1 MTSKPYK
8 STPIF
13 TEATLPAG
21 LKKAHSTKAGIWGL
35 LEILSGT
42 VAYVIEAN
50 DVGPERQR
58 TMRGGETQIIESE
71 LQHHVE
77 PEGAIEMQIHFFDHR
92 PEIDEAGM
100 I

>member
-21 LKKAHSTKAGIWGL
+21 LKEAHSTKAGVWGL

-42 VAYVIEAN
+42 VTFVIEAG
-50 DVGPERQR
+50 DGGSERRRIMQ
-58 TMRGGETQIIESE
+58 GGETQIIQSE
-71 LQHHVE
+71 LLHHVE
-77 PEGAIEMQIHFFDHR
+77 PEGAIEMQVHFFDHR